1 MQLNWYLL
9 ILFLEVVKVVLVVV
23 VVVEVVVEV
32 VVITA
37 VVVVVLTIV
46 VDVIVVCPMSGIGYG
61 MMMVCMLFNAFYNVI
76 LAWCIYYIIGSC
88 STQLPWTTCNN
99 WWNTP
104 LCEEETTSITNV
116 SSHSDHQANVTAVAA
131 VVNNV
136 SAGGA
141 AVDVDAWSN
150 DTLSHTS
157 VEEFWQ

>member
-1 MQLNWYLL
+1 MTLVSFLL
-9 ILFLEVVKVVLVVV
+9 SL
-23 VVVEVVVEV
+23 
-32 VVITA
+32 
-37 VVVVVLTIV
+37 
-46 VDVIVVCPMSGIGYG
+46 Y
-61 MMMVCMLFNAFYNVI
+61 YNMI
-76 LAWCIYYIIGSC
+76 IAWCIYYIVRSC
-88 STQLPWTTCNN
+88 STLLPWTTCNN

-141 AVDVDAWSN
+141 AVDVETWSN